1 MKTCVTTKCKDTFL
15 LSNKLYNEFYNHFFA
30 CNLKFQKNLHR
41 LIFSKKLYFV
51 CLFCKICLYGYI
63 WHPLTYFKKE

>member
-41 LIFSKKLYFV
+41 LIFSKNCTLFVYFV
-51 CLFCKICLYGYI
+51 KFVCMATFGI
-63 WHPLTYFKKE
+63 H